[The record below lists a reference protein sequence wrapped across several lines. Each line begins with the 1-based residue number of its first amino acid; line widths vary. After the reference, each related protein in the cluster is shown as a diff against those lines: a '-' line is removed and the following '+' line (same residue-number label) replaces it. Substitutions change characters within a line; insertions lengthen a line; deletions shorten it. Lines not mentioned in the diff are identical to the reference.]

1 MFLKNIRVLDL
12 SRVLAG
18 PLAASILADLGAE
31 VIKVERPGSGD
42 ETRGWGPP
50 FAGGE
55 AAYFMSANRGKKS
68 ITLDLVKGKDVL
80 HKLIEKSDVLLH
92 NFLPESQKKL
102 GLTYEEVEKINPS
115 IVWASISGFGP
126 DSSRPGYDIIIQA
139 LSGMM
144 SITGDPNG
152 EPMKVGVAITDVL
165 TAYTTVYAVLA
176 ALFRREKEGSG
187 SRIEISLM
195 DTTLFSLVNIA
206 YNYLIGEIIPRR
218 MGNQHPNI
226 VPYQLFKAKN
236 DYLILGVGNDS
247 QWRKLVDLLGR
258 KELRNEKFSTNSKR
272 LEHRKEVVSL
282 VQEEIEKKEVSFWL
296 KELKKLG
303 IPSSRVLNV
312 AEAIEK
318 FAHPADLLE
327 KIPHP
332 TAGNVRVMR
341 NPGIYDGK
349 RLKVPH
355 HPPLLGENTSE
366 ILESLGYTKSEIEKM
381 EREGII

>member
-1 MFLKNIRVLDL
+1 MLLKNIRVLDL

-31 VIKVERPGSGD
+31 VIKVERPGTGD

-68 ITLDLVKGKDVL
+68 ITLDLVKGKEVL
-80 HKLIEKSDVLLH
+80 HKLIKKTDVLIH

-102 GLTYEEVEKINPS
+102 GLTYEEVKKINPS

-126 DSSRPGYDIIIQA
+126 DSRRPGYDIIIQA

-144 SITGDPNG
+144 SITGDPDG

-165 TAYTTVYAVLA
+165 TAYTAVYAVLA
-176 ALFRREKEGSG
+176 ALIKREREGKG
-187 SRIEISLM
+187 SRIDISLM

-206 YNYLIGEIIPRR
+206 YNYLVGGIIPRR

-226 VPYQLFKAKN
+226 VPYQLFRAKD
-236 DYLILGVGNDS
+236 DYLIIGVGNES
-247 QWRKLVDLLGR
+247 QWKKLVELLGR
-258 KELRNEKFSTNSKR
+258 KELKDERFSTNRKR

-296 KELKKLG
+296 RKLKELG

-318 FAHPADLLE
+318 FGSLGHLLE
-327 KIPHP
+327 EIPHP
-332 TAGNVRVMR
+332 TAGSVRVMR

-355 HPPLLGENTSE
+355 HPPLLGENTRE
-366 ILESLGYTKSEIEKM
+366 ILESLGYTKNEIEKM
-381 EREGII
+381 KREGIT